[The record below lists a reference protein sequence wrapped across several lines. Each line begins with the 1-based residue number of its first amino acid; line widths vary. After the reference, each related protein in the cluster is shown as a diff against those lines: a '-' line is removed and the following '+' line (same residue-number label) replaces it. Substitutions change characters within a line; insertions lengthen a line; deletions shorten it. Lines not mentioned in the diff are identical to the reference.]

1 MEKLEPKIEK
11 PKIKNL
17 YQFLDFLEGE
27 FGENVTKKLFKP
39 ILEQR
44 ARADIVCGH
53 SHRAKEERIKR
64 LKNTE
69 VTPITVARL
78 NHIIDAHLKSL
89 EIDFID
95 LRHSERLEKKTRK
108 EEEEMLS
115 AMKGKEIVMDKE
127 GNIEVKTQN
136 FEPDRK
142 HKSTRGGKK

>member
-1 MEKLEPKIEK
+1 MKESEPKIKE

-44 ARADIVCGH
+44 ARADIVVG
-53 SHRAKEERIKR
+53 STSIAKKERIKR

-78 NHIIDAHLKSL
+78 NHIIDARLKSL
-89 EIDFID
+89 EIDLGD

-115 AMKGKEIVMDKE
+115 AMKDKEIVTDGE
-127 GNIEVKTQN
+127 GNVEIKI
-136 FEPDRK
+136 
-142 HKSTRGGKK
+142 KS

>member
-1 MEKLEPKIEK
+1 MKEFEPKIKE

-17 YQFLDFLEGE
+17 YEFLDFLEGE

-44 ARADIVCGH
+44 ARADIVVG
-53 SHRAKEERIKR
+53 STSIAKKERIKR

-69 VTPITVARL
+69 VTPITVAKL
-78 NHIIDAHLKSL
+78 NHIIDARLKSL

-115 AMKGKEIVMDKE
+115 AMKGKEIVTDGE
-127 GNIEVKTQN
+127 GNVEVKI
-136 FEPDRK
+136 
-142 HKSTRGGKK
+142 KS